1 MKTYPLVARLGR
13 FGRWYVTTTEHPEL
27 AWTGARWATHD
38 KGVPT
43 GAAQIC
49 NFSTEEEA
57 EDFIDS
63 LMGPSVYTLAAPHLQ
78 LP

>member
-1 MKTYPLVARLGR
+1 
-13 FGRWYVTTTEHPEL
+13 
-27 AWTGARWATHD
+27 
-38 KGVPT
+38 VPT

-49 NFSTEEEA
+49 IFSTEDEA

-63 LMGPSVYTLAAPHLQ
+63 LMGPSIYTLAAPHLQ